1 MTKRSQD
8 VSNSSN
14 LSRERRLEVVA
25 GVGVETADR
34 AVSPENALAADIR
47 GENQAAFGLDKVD
60 QAPQKVE
67 AQPVQL
73 AMATELALPSAGG
86 VIVQSDAIVA
96 ADAEQAAD
104 GAAGT
109 TAEPEDRN
117 LAPFIVGGVLLA
129 GGVIAAVASGG
140 GNNVV
145 APPANTAP
153 TFTSGTTATIAE
165 NAAIT
170 TVVYDANA
178 TDAQNNTITFSLG
191 GADAALFAIDGA
203 TGVVTLRAPANFETR
218 TSFAISVVATDN
230 GSPAASTTQAVA
242 VTVTNVNEAPVFTSG
257 ATATV
262 AENAA
267 TSTVVYTAAATDPD
281 AGTTLTYSLSGAD
294 AALFAINSTTGV
306 VTLLA
311 PANFENRSSFAINVV
326 ATDNAN
332 PALQTAQAVAVS
344 VTNVNEAPTFALATQ
359 TVAINENVAISTTV
373 LTAAAT
379 DPDAGTTLTYSL
391 TGADASAFAI
401 NAATG
406 VVTFVT
412 SPDFETRSSF
422 VFNVVARDNANPA
435 LSASSAV
442 TVNINDLLEG
452 IRIDGGAIPATSVTN
467 FSAATGNIQFLE
479 SAAAGNQTVIAGFAP
494 GDTIT
499 TDAATGIYSF
509 SSNNT
514 DLTISL
520 NNGGVV
526 TQITLQNAVSAGSFI
541 FSEATAEA
549 AVGSNFFLS
558 SSTAPPPVL
567 PPPVASSTVT
577 IDAVG
582 ASASF
587 SAATESVTYRE
598 SATAPNST
606 TITGFGPDDRIVVSG
621 ANGGLYSFTSID
633 NDLIIT
639 FNNAGVASQI
649 TLADVVSPNAF
660 IFDEMSA
667 IAALGGGDFF
677 TYA

>member
-1 MTKRSQD
+1 M
-8 VSNSSN
+8 
-14 LSRERRLEVVA
+14 
-25 GVGVETADR
+25 
-34 AVSPENALAADIR
+34 
-47 GENQAAFGLDKVD
+47 
-60 QAPQKVE
+60 
-67 AQPVQL
+67 
-73 AMATELALPSAGG
+73 
-86 VIVQSDAIVA
+86 
-96 ADAEQAAD
+96 
-104 GAAGT
+104 
-109 TAEPEDRN
+109 
-117 LAPFIVGGVLLA
+117 
-129 GGVIAAVASGG
+129 
-140 GNNVV
+140 
-145 APPANTAP
+145 
-153 TFTSGTTATIAE
+153 
-165 NAAIT
+165 
-170 TVVYDANA
+170 
-178 TDAQNNTITFSLG
+178 
-191 GADAALFAIDGA
+191 
-203 TGVVTLRAPANFETR
+203 
-218 TSFAISVVATDN
+218 
-230 GSPAASTTQAVA
+230 
-242 VTVTNVNEAPVFTSG
+242 
-257 ATATV
+257 
-262 AENAA
+262 
-267 TSTVVYTAAATDPD
+267 
-281 AGTTLTYSLSGAD
+281 
-294 AALFAINSTTGV
+294 
-306 VTLLA
+306 
-311 PANFENRSSFAINVV
+311 V